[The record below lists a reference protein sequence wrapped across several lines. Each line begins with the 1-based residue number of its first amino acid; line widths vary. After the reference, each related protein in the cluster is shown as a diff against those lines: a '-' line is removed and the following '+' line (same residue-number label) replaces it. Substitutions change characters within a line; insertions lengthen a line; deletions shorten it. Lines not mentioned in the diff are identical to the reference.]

1 MSDDQ
6 RHGITL
12 IAFVGSV
19 FSPYYA
25 WARRRGQVNPEDHCA
40 LNVALYSPGAGR
52 WCMTER
58 GQRHCS
64 RSAREFVIG
73 PSRLHWDGQCLQIDI
88 DERSAPLP
96 RRVRGRI
103 RLWPGQL
110 QRYSTAIEPT
120 GRHRWGPIAPHA
132 RIEVDLPEPG
142 LRWQGH
148 AYLDSNEGDEPVE
161 QGFDRWDWSRA
172 QLPDGSTVVHYDLQW
187 PGQSPAHPHPRE
199 HQLSLRF
206 DAQGAV
212 EPLPTPAPQDLP
224 RTAWLL
230 ARRMRSAQPVRVLRQ
245 LEDTPFYQRALLELP
260 VGGRTVQAFHETLSV
275 PRLVRP
281 VVQAMLP
288 FRMPR
293 RG

>member
-6 RHGITL
+6 RHGLTL

-25 WARRRGQVNPEDHCA
+25 WARRQGRADPEDHCA

-58 GQRHCS
+58 GRRHCS
-64 RSAREFVIG
+64 RSARDFVIG

-88 DERSAPLP
+88 DERAMPLP
-96 RRVRGRI
+96 RQVRGRV
-103 RLWPGQL
+103 RLWPQQL
-110 QRYSTAIEPT
+110 QTFSTAIEPS
-120 GRHRWGPIAPHA
+120 GRHRWGPIAPSA
-132 RIEVDLPEPG
+132 RIEVELDAPD

-148 AYLDSNEGDEPVE
+148 AYLDSNEGDEPVDAAFE
-161 QGFDRWDWSRA
+161 RWDWSRA
-172 QLPDGSTVVHYDLQW
+172 LAPDGSTLVHYDLQW
-187 PGQSPAHPHPRE
+187 PGQPARPE
-199 HQLSLRF
+199 HLLSLRF
-206 DAQGAV
+206 DRQGQV
-212 EPLPTPAPQDLP
+212 ETLPTPPPQPLP
-224 RTAWLL
+224 RTGWGIS
-230 ARRMRSAQPVRVLRQ
+230 RRMRSAQPVQVQCQ
-245 LEDTPFYQRALLELP
+245 LEDTPFYQRALLSLP
-260 VGGRTVQAFHETLSV
+260 LGTQRVQAFHETLSV

-293 RG
+293 RA